1 MTPPTVQFIP
11 AVAAGEN
18 WRVDALCGTKSG
30 SDVQMS
36 LTSISESGETANFDV
51 YSTGNPVRRSS
62 DYTFIEFLMLIDT
75 GGAYSSVSN
84 FQSSTTNRRYS
95 VSVDAVTLSHTSVTE
110 VEASSTLLRVRL
122 NCSAANGQAFWDDLD
137 TNDDFVFTLTYD

>member
-11 AVAAGEN
+11 AVVAGEN
-18 WRVDALCGTKSG
+18 WRVDALCGTKDG
-30 SDVQMS
+30 TDLNLP
-36 LTSISESGETANFDV
+36 LTSISESGETANFNV
-51 YSTGNPVRRSS
+51 YGSNPVRRSS
-62 DYTFIEFLMLIDT
+62 AYTYIEFLMVIDT

-95 VSVDAVTLSHTSVTE
+95 VSVDAVTLSHTSITE
-110 VEASSTLLRVRL
+110 VVGSSTVLRVRL